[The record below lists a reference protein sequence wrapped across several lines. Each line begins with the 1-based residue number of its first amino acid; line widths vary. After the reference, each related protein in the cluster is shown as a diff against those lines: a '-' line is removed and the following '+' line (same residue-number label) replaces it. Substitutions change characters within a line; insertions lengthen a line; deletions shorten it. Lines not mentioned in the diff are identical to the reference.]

1 MAPRPLAMGWHPDG
15 VPGPAGT
22 LEARADPKRTPY
34 GPPDLLSTFTYLTDV
49 DETTPAFAVI
59 PKSRRIANIQ
69 ELKGKKAHL
78 SLLRCH
84 FILNMIILPRQARD
98 KHRKIT
104 QKEMICL
111 TVALGD
117 ECVLY
122 LYTTTLSVLC

>member
-69 ELKGKKAHL
+69 ELK
-78 SLLRCH
+78 
-84 FILNMIILPRQARD
+84 
-98 KHRKIT
+98 
-104 QKEMICL
+104 E
-111 TVALGD
+111 ALGD

-122 LYTTTLSVLC
+122 LYYYILLPFLYSTRYSTCPEPVLANGRFFSGSQ

>member
-69 ELKGKKAHL
+69 ELK
-78 SLLRCH
+78 
-84 FILNMIILPRQARD
+84 
-98 KHRKIT
+98 
-104 QKEMICL
+104 E
-111 TVALGD
+111 ALGD
-117 ECVLY
+117 ECVGPLPIY
-122 LYTTTLSVLC
+122 YYPFCTLLVLVHAPSLSWQMVVFFSGSQ